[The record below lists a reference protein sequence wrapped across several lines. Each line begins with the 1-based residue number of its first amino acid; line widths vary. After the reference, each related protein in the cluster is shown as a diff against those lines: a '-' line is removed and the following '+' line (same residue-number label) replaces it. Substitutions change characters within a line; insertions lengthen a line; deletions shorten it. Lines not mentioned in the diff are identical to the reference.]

1 MITAIIRLRNSNFL
15 ILLKKPRKFPL
26 IFKWDRIYY
35 FIQNGC
41 LMHQQKTDV
50 VGSVF
55 LELKS
60 DVTVH
65 AIEIDD
71 LKFTFQINA
80 QFPSK
85 RTYYFQANNERD
97 RNEWITILENAIK
110 DENKSKLQSFINNN
124 KQIADNLLNART
136 SRSGSLSNAEPTFE
150 LKESFM
156 SVKGANKIAK
166 PQQGDDFK
174 VRFLGSMNV
183 KADKGNEYIHET
195 IRQVMASRAQKNIFK
210 MLEFNF
216 IVNMES
222 LSLFAVPGEEE
233 EQPKSEQSNKDLLK
247 ARFNIEDLAF
257 WATHSENQRLFG
269 FIIKEKTPANVKFV
283 CLVFESDVN
292 SCQIMDSISNSA
304 KLAYQLLIVSVL
316 NVLRYFEI
324 SDFWCHT
331 FFQQKGR
338 E

>member
-1 MITAIIRLRNSNFL
+1 
-15 ILLKKPRKFPL
+15 
-26 IFKWDRIYY
+26 
-35 FIQNGC
+35 
-41 LMHQQKTDV
+41 MHQQKTDV

-156 SVKGANKIAK
+156 SDKGANKIAK
-166 PQQGDDFK
+166 PQQGDVYK

-222 LSLFAVPGEEE
+222 LSLFSVPGEEQ
-233 EQPKSEQSNKDLLK
+233 EQPKSEHSNKDLLK
-247 ARFNIEDLAF
+247 ARFDIGDLAF

-269 FIIKEKTPANVKFV
+269 FIIKEKTPTNVKFV

-304 KLAYQLLIVSVL
+304 KLAYQLLIVS
-316 NVLRYFEI
+316 
-324 SDFWCHT
+324 
-331 FFQQKGR
+331 FF
-338 E
+338 